1 MRILVTGGA
10 GFVGQELV
18 ARLAKVRSNQIY
30 ILDSFLHG
38 SGLNAKFPKT
48 KNVHPAVVGNVRNYY
63 DLYRVIDRD
72 KPDVIVHLAA
82 FITRPESVDNFRV
95 CSEINYVGMANL
107 QDACSVVKHRPAKII
122 FASTEAARNPLSHH
136 GISKRGAED
145 LLHLVAP
152 LMGIEA
158 VSLRF
163 SEIYGLSKSH
173 TSNSM
178 VNFLTDTMLT
188 GADVALYNVNKERD
202 MVHISDATR
211 AIQLAIKTDK
221 KNLGRVD
228 IGTGEGM
235 LVKDLVASVKKATK
249 FQGQLRFL
257 EDPAI
262 MVVDSV
268 ANTAPAKGLLGFEC
282 EANFE
287 EELALMVKKR
297 KRALK

>member
-1 MRILVTGGA
+1 MRILITGGA
-10 GFVGQELV
+10 GFLGQELV
-18 ARLAKVRSNQIY
+18 TSLAKVRSNQIY

-107 QDACSVVKHRPAKII
+107 LDACSVVKNRPSKII

-145 LLHLVAP
+145 LLHLIAP
-152 LMGIEA
+152 LLGVEA

-173 TSNSM
+173 SSNSM

-188 GADVALYNVNKERD
+188 GTDVALYNVNKERD
-202 MVHISDATR
+202 MVHISDAVR
-211 AIQLAIKTDK
+211 ATQLAITTDK
-221 KNLGRVD
+221 KDLGRID

-235 LVKDLVASVKKATK
+235 AVKDLVTAVKKATN

-257 EDPAI
+257 EDPRI

-268 ANTAPAKGLLGFEC
+268 ADTAPALELLGFEC
-282 EANFE
+282 EADFE
-287 EELALMVKKR
+287 AELAQMVKKR